1 MTITKTI
8 ILDHLQT
15 LRTYDIIQY
24 STQFS
29 QNFSTYSIKI
39 RESAERHMWLHQIIT
54 LNV

>member
-1 MTITKTI
+1 MITKTI
-8 ILDHLQT
+8 ILDQLQT
-15 LRTYDIIQY
+15 LCMYDITQY

-39 RESAERHMWLHQIIT
+39 REPAERQMWLHQIIT